1 MFKQIAAITAM
12 NLRSLPQ
19 RLLASAVIVIGIMV
33 TVMVLVSVQAMA
45 LGFQK
50 TLGHTGRPDR
60 AIVLRGG
67 SEAELNSTISRENAL
82 TIMDAAGI
90 RKDAEGKPL
99 ATADSVAVISLPQ
112 KTTGT
117 GANVTVRGVGPKAFV
132 VRPEIHLVAGRMF
145 EPAVRELIVG
155 TSAQKQF
162 KGLDLGSRISFRDSS
177 WTVVGAFDSGGDAH
191 QSELI
196 GDAETVISA
205 FRQPNT
211 FHSITVL
218 LESPSAFGKFKDAL
232 TADPTLTVEP
242 QTEPEYYAKQSGQ
255 LSTILDFV
263 AYFVGGVAAI
273 GAMVGALNTMYTT
286 VAARGLEIATLRA
299 IGFGAGS
306 VVASVLVE
314 ALLLALVGAAAG
326 ALASWVFFNGNTVN
340 TLNNATFSQVVFQLN
355 VGPGLLL
362 GGVVWALVIGTIGG
376 LFPALRAA
384 RQPVATALRAG

>member
-1 MFKQIAAITAM
+1 MFKQIIAMTMM

-67 SEAELNSTISRENAL
+67 SEAELNSTMTRENTL
-82 TIMDAAGI
+82 TIMDAPGI
-90 RKDAEGKPL
+90 RKDADGKPL
-99 ATADSVAVISLPQ
+99 ATAEAVSIINLPM
-112 KTTGT
+112 KSTGT
-117 GANVTVRGVGPKAFV
+117 AANVTVRGVGAKAFA

-145 EPAVRELIVG
+145 QPAVREIIVG

-162 KGLDLGSRISFRDSS
+162 KGLELNSHIAFRDSD
-177 WTVVGAFDSGGDAH
+177 WTVVGVFESGGDAH
-191 QSELI
+191 QSELM
-196 GDAETVISA
+196 GDVETVLSA
-205 FRQPNT
+205 FRHNL
-211 FHSITVL
+211 FNSVTVL
-218 LESPSAFGKFKDAL
+218 LDSPAAFAAFKDRL
-232 TADPTLTVEP
+232 TTDPTLTVEP
-242 QTEPEYYAKQSGQ
+242 QTEPAYYAKQSGQ

-263 AYFVGGVAAI
+263 AYFVGGIAAI
-273 GAMVGALNTMYTT
+273 GAMVGALNAMYIT

-299 IGFGAGS
+299 IGFGAGGVIVS
-306 VVASVLVE
+306 VMIE

-326 ALASWVFFNGNTVN
+326 AVASWVFFNGNTVN

-355 VGPGLLL
+355 VGPELLV
-362 GGVVWALVIGTIGG
+362 GGVVWALVIGAVGG